1 MQSLEK
7 NLRED
12 VEVLLIDDGAKDNSG
27 KIADAFAKRYARYVQ
42 VIHKTNG
49 GVSSAEIGAWNL
61 HAVNILSSLIRMI
74 VWQRIIRQKVLKRL
88 NNIII
93 PI

>member
-27 KIADAFAKRYARYVQ
+27 KIADAFAKRYARCAG
-42 VIHKTNG
+42 HT
-49 GVSSAEIGAWNL
+49 
-61 HAVNILSSLIRMI
+61 
-74 VWQRIIRQKVLKRL
+74 
-88 NNIII
+88 
-93 PI
+93 